1 MNNDG
6 QDFFEELASCSR
18 ASFKTRFGQL
28 IRRMGLN
35 AGLKRDELSRLYEA
49 AFLAALCN
57 ISFNGLGGCEGQIR
71 PENEPTRRRLEQSY
85 MDARDNFCR
94 STGWKGLSAARR
106 KSIQS
111 VFLTVMVD
119 DENLAQ

>member
-1 MNNDG
+1 M
-6 QDFFEELASCSR
+6 
-18 ASFKTRFGQL
+18 

-35 AGLKRDELSRLYEA
+35 DGLKRDELMRLYEA

-85 MDARDNFCR
+85 MAARDTFYRCV
-94 STGWKGLSAARR
+94 GWKSLSSARR
-106 KSIQS
+106 KSIQN
-111 VFLTVMVD
+111 VFLTVLVD